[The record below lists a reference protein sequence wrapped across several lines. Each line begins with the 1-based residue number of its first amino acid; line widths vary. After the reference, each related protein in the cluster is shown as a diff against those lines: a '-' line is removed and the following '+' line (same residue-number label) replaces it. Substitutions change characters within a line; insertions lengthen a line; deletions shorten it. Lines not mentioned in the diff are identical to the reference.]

1 MKVYDIHAPT
11 PQGSADRDQQAFLI
25 GVTFH
30 EAAIRSSVSV
40 RDPEG
45 APVQALCPMIVSY
58 AFAAELYLKSMAEL
72 GRGMGRVKGHK
83 LKVLFGRL
91 CPDLQASIA
100 DRYAART
107 GRTPRELDGDLA
119 AFSDAFADWR
129 YVFEGEGQQVR
140 VNILVAFVKAL
151 YEEARTRQPMWSVRT
166 DQHQG
171 LLADADEPIMTV
183 KNLGGGIFLSS
194 VDGTGGLLNTPEA
207 R

>member
-1 MKVYDIHAPT
+1 MKVHDIHAPT
-11 PQGSADRDQQAFLI
+11 PQGSASYDQQAFLI
-25 GVTFH
+25 GVDFH
-30 EAAIRSSVSV
+30 EAAIRSAVTV

-45 APVQALCPMIVSY
+45 APIHALCPMIVSY

-72 GRGMGRVKGHK
+72 GRGRGRAKGHK
-83 LKVLFGRL
+83 LKVLYGRL
-91 CPDLQASIA
+91 CPDLQSSIA
-100 DRYAART
+100 WRYTART

-140 VNILVAFVKAL
+140 VNILIAFVRAL
-151 YEEARTRQPMWSVRT
+151 YEEARARQPNWSVRT
-166 DQHQG
+166 DQHQR
-171 LLADADEPIMTV
+171 LIADADEPIMTV
-183 KNLGGGIFLSS
+183 KNLGGGVFLSS

>member
-1 MKVYDIHAPT
+1 VKVHDIHAPT
-11 PQGSADRDQQAFLI
+11 PQGPAARDQQAFLI
-25 GVTFH
+25 GVDFH
-30 EAAIRSSVSV
+30 EAAMRSAVTV

-58 AFAAELYLKSMAEL
+58 AFAAELYLKSMAGI
-72 GRGMGRVKGHK
+72 GRAMTPAKTHK

-91 CPDLQASIA
+91 CPDLQTSITQ
-100 DRYAART
+100 RYTART
-107 GRTPRELDGDLA
+107 GRTPQELHWDLA

-129 YVFEGEGQQVR
+129 YVFEGQGQQVR

-151 YEEARTRQPMWSVRT
+151 YEEARARQLGWSVRS
-166 DQHQG
+166 DQHQR
-171 LLADADEPIMTV
+171 LLADADEPIMTL
-183 KNLGGGIFLSS
+183 KNLGGGTFLSS